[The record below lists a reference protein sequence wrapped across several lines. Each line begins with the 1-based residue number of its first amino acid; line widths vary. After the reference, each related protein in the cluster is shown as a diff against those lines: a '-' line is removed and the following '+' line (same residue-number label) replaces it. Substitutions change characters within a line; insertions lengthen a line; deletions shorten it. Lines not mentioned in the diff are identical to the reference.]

1 MKKRELL
8 ARLYNAPYWQMKIV
22 EVIHLTRM
30 EFKALRRIFSKT
42 AQLYMIFL
50 LFRHDFGIDI
60 EEYSN
65 AVQNM
70 TFKCFLLSDKM
81 SPYVEPTTDAEN
93 RHILRG
99 RPFENDLLRGLLVDQ
114 KLGHDATEQK

>member
-1 MKKRELL
+1 
-8 ARLYNAPYWQMKIV
+8 
-22 EVIHLTRM
+22 M

-99 RPFENDLLRGLLVDQ
+99 RPFKNDLLRGLLVDQ